1 MRTLQAV
8 QASKGSKHQHLQP
21 RLPRSTKSPLKT
33 QRGQSAVPGLCFSR
47 DTLAFPVIDLCSSYK
62 FTHIFYTEFYLYIK
76 TNKVHHKS
84 QFLNYHHLFNF
95 GTVPKHVW
103 EAEDYRKLLASLA
116 LRHQTFQRSGTWK
129 TSANLSEVNHH
140 CFMWFRLESIMKH
153 FLCAEI
159 LLTPQNRIAW
169 LVWIWSSQSQKGGF
183 VSFNHPLVALTRL
196 PLTLSLRLWQQE
208 KISELTMDV
217 SKDLARDFHLERF
230 TIQEFYA
237 DRERQNLNPD
247 KRPWAQ
253 ACAWKVVSWKY
264 SSPYHIQSFPCLAW
278 EGNNAKSGP
287 LSGKAAMQA
296 RADTLRSIP
305 ENLSERVGRRSPSN
319 CSRLAAALAV
329 SKVKYPTPSC
339 LIHRVGAQ

>member
-62 FTHIFYTEFYLYIK
+62 FTHIFNTEFSLYIK

-140 CFMWFRLESIMKH
+140 CFMWFRLESIMKR

-169 LVWIWSSQSQKGGF
+169 LDMNLIKSVWKRWFCQLQSSACYATLPPTIWGCGSKRRS
-183 VSFNHPLVALTRL
+183 
-196 PLTLSLRLWQQE
+196 LSWPWMSP
-208 KISELTMDV
+208 KILQGTST
-217 SKDLARDFHLERF
+217 FERF

-264 SSPYHIQSFPCLAW
+264 SSPHHIQSFPCLAW
-278 EGNNAKSGP
+278 EGNNAINNSASVREGCNASTRWHP
-287 LSGKAAMQA
+287 
-296 RADTLRSIP
+296 SINSRKP
-305 ENLSERVGRRSPSN
+305 QWTSWKTVTIELFKTGCGFGRFES
-319 CSRLAAALAV
+319 
-329 SKVKYPTPSC
+329 
-339 LIHRVGAQ
+339 